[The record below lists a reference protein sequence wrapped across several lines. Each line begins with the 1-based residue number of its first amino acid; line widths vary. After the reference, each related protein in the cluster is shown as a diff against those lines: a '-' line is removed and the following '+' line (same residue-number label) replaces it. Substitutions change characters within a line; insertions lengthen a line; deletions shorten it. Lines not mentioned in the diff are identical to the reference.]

1 MFNYLVKKNNLDNE
15 FKCYFGKNLV
25 KDKYKM
31 FIIEMIEG
39 LLKIKFK
46 V

>member
-1 MFNYLVKKNNLDNE
+1 MFNYLVIKNNLDKE